1 MSKNHKLKEL
11 TLKIIGEKELSR
23 KKLLEEIRKQSNISD
38 KTLNEILMSFLKEGN
53 IYITGYDFDVYDGIK
68 RIQSIKSD
76 GIIFGVIKTDPL
88 DINILINEL
97 ESNDPAKVKDASY
110 KLKIIFRGKM
120 DEIRN
125 QISEDE
131 NINIKNATLLFNKII
146 YYLNT
151 QPQDQ
156 KTVLKNK
163 LAWSLSSENGSTDLL
178 KNLIN
183 YIESQSEWI

>member
-23 KKLLEEIRKQSNISD
+23 KKLLEEIRKQLNISD
-38 KTLNEILMSFLKEGN
+38 KTLNEILMSYLKERK
-53 IYITGYDFDVYDGIK
+53 IYITGYDFNVYDGVK

-88 DINILINEL
+88 DITILINQL
-97 ESNDPAKVKDASY
+97 ESDDPGEVKDVSH

-120 DEIRN
+120 EELENSSPERM
-125 QISEDE
+125 
-131 NINIKNATLLFNKII
+131 NINNKTLLFNRII

-163 LAWSLSSENGSTDLL
+163 LAWSLSSEKGSTDLL
-178 KNLIN
+178 NNLIN
-183 YIESQSEWI
+183 YIESQSE

>member
-11 TLKIIGEKELSR
+11 TLKMIGENELSR

-38 KTLNEILMSFLKEGN
+38 KTLNEILMSFLKEGK

-68 RIQSIKSD
+68 RIQSIKAD
-76 GIIFGVIKTDPL
+76 GIIFSVIKTDPL
-88 DINILINEL
+88 DINILINQL
-97 ESNDPAKVKDASY
+97 ESDDPTEVKNASH
-110 KLKIIFRGKM
+110 KLKIIFRGKI
-120 DEIRN
+120 DEM
-125 QISEDE
+125 E
-131 NINIKNATLLFNKII
+131 NSTSKDLNTNNKALLFNRII

-163 LAWSLSSENGSTDLL
+163 LAWSLSSEKGSTDLL

-183 YIESQSEWI
+183 YIESQSE

>member
-183 YIESQSEWI
+183 YIESQSE